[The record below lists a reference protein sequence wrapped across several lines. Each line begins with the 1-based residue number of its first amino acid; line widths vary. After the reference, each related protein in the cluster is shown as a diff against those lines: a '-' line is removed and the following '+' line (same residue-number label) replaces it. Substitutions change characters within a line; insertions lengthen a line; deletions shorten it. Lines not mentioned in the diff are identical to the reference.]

1 MTGNNDAVDRLGR
14 NNRLSLIG
22 SLVSA
27 ALGFVVVFVL
37 TRGLGSQ
44 GAGVVF
50 VAAGVFNI
58 AMQSAVLGTDAGLVR
73 FIAQARKSN
82 NESSISALIKSAIV
96 PVVVIGVALGV
107 VVAVLAEPIG
117 GLFSG
122 DGEVDA
128 AVPSSIRVV
137 AVVFPIGAIA
147 MALLAATRGFGQ
159 LRTTALANQIAR
171 PVIQLVAVA
180 AVVLVGAGPVWATV
194 AWVGPVVVGAIAAGR
209 WLRTAVPES
218 GSEAA
223 ATEEI
228 TREFWSFSRPQ
239 AGTGML
245 RVVVRWLGTLV
256 VGALLSLGAA
266 AIFTAATRLLKLG
279 NFVNQAAFQASAP
292 QIAEDLGTG
301 EIEQAS
307 SVYRSASTWL
317 VLATWPL
324 YLGAILYA
332 PEILSL
338 FGDDFV
344 EGASALRILSV
355 AMLVASASGPI
366 EAVLVMSG
374 RTTQNLINNIVA
386 LGVNIAL
393 LFLLVPPFGLE
404 GAAFAWAISVMCTN
418 LLPMVQVVRSLGMHP
433 FGSTHVLTMA
443 ANAVALGV
451 TAAITR
457 TLGLAPIVTLIVG
470 LGLAAI
476 PLVAFAFWRRD
487 DLALDQLLRTRT
499 SPKKKTEPTQERL

>member
-1 MTGNNDAVDRLGR
+1 MTGNNDAVGRLGR

-37 TRGLGSQ
+37 TNGLGTE
-44 GAGVVF
+44 GAGIVF

-73 FIAQARKSN
+73 FIAQARKSG
-82 NESSISALIKSAIV
+82 NESSISALLKTALI
-96 PVVVIGVALGV
+96 PVVVFGIVLGV

-117 GLFSG
+117 GLFT
-122 DGEVDA
+122 GEGELDA
-128 AVPSSIRVV
+128 DVPTAIRVV
-137 AVVFPIGAIA
+137 AIVFPIGAVA

-159 LRTTALANQIAR
+159 LRTTAIADQIAR

-180 AVVLVGAGPVWATV
+180 AVVLVGASPVWATV
-194 AWVGPVVVGAIAAGR
+194 AWVGPIIVSAVASAL
-209 WLRTAVPES
+209 WLRTSVPDAPHSEPGNES
-218 GSEAA
+218 D
-223 ATEEI
+223 I
-228 TREFWSFSRPQ
+228 TKEFWSFSRPQ

-279 NFVNQAAFQASAP
+279 NFVNQATFQAAAP

-301 EIEQAS
+301 EIAQAS
-307 SVYRSASTWL
+307 AVYRSASTWL

-324 YLGAILYA
+324 YLGAIFYA

-344 EGASALRILSV
+344 EGAPALRILSA

-374 RTTQNLINNIVA
+374 RTTQNLVNNVIA
-386 LGVNIAL
+386 LGVNIGL
-393 LFLLVPPFGLE
+393 LFALVPPFGLE
-404 GAAFAWAISVMCTN
+404 GAAIAWAVSVLCTN
-418 LLPMVQVVRSLGMHP
+418 LLPMAQVVRRLGMHP
-433 FGSTHVLTMA
+433 FGPTHLMTMV
-443 ANAVALGV
+443 AVAVGFAV
-451 TAAITR
+451 TAGITR
-457 TLGLAPIVTLIVG
+457 ALGLGPIPTLIVG
-470 LGLAAI
+470 LGLAAV
-476 PLVAFAFWRRD
+476 PLLAFAFWQREA
-487 DLALDQLLRTRT
+487 LALDRLLRSRPTQ
-499 SPKKKTEPTQERL
+499 KKNEPVQERL